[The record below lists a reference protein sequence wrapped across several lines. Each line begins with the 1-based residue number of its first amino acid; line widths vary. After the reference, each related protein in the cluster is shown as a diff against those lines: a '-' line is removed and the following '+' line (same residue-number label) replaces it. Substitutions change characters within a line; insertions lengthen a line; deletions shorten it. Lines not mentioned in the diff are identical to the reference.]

1 MEIINGK
8 IVGWERGYLIIRAPY
23 DNAERFIRRE
33 YEEVEIGLR
42 DGRRITPEQRRKAY
56 ALMGEISEW
65 SGTEP
70 EEIKEVLKYEFRKKI
85 VRSLEKD
92 LFSLSN
98 CDVTTAREFINYLI
112 NFILRNDVPTHV
124 PLGDLADDIDKY
136 VYACLIHKKCAV
148 CGAKADLHHCDT
160 IGMGNNRN
168 EVEHLGRRCLPLCRV
183 HHEELHTMGDARFME
198 YHHLKPGVIDEKI
211 IKVYKLRGGLKR
223 GA

>member
-1 MEIINGK
+1 MEIITGQ
-8 IVGWERGYLIIRAPY
+8 IVGWERGYITIRAPY
-23 DNAERFIRRE
+23 DNVERLVHRQ

-42 DGRRITPEQRRKAY
+42 DGRRITPEQRRKVY
-56 ALMGEISEW
+56 ALIGEISEW

-112 NFILRNDVPTHV
+112 NFILRNNVPTHV
-124 PLGDLADDIDKY
+124 PLGDLADDIDRY

-148 CGAKADLHHCDT
+148 CGAKAELHHIDQ

-168 EVEHLGRRCLPLCRV
+168 EVEHLGRRCLPLCRQ
-183 HHEELHTMGDARFME
+183 HHDEIHTMGAERFLGL
-198 YHHLKPGVIDEKI
+198 HHLRPGIIDEKI
-211 IKVYKLRGGLKR
+211 IKVYRLRGGGKS
-223 GA
+223 A